1 MSLLELLYYRI
12 TFRVMKPAAIWYFE
26 SVNLYK
32 RLCPVKLKAD
42 EGQHAFLNFKKGDY
56 IYFENQDADT
66 IYFVAKGRVK
76 IFYNAENKQE
86 VVKSILSSGEIFGEL
101 ALVEEEKRADFAQA
115 IENDTMICAW
125 KLEDIKHLMLDNK
138 ELSFSLIKLLGLRLF
153 KLQRKFDLLV
163 FKDTRTRVIEFLKD
177 AAEWKGK
184 KVGTETLLMT
194 PLTHQDI
201 AKLVGLSRQS
211 VTTILNELKSENLIY
226 FDRKRILIRDIGS
239 LR

>member
-1 MSLLELLYYRI
+1 MELPSYRSSSI
-12 TFRVMKPAAIWYFE
+12 GMKPAAIWYFE

-32 RLCPVKLKAD
+32 ILCPVKLNAVQ
-42 EGQHAFLNFKKGDY
+42 GNHSFLSFKKDDL
-56 IYFENQDADT
+56 IYFENQEADT

-76 IFYNAENKQE
+76 IFYQNEQQEE

-101 ALVEEEKRADFAQA
+101 ALADEEKRSDFARA
-115 IENDTMICAW
+115 LDNDTTICAW
-125 KLEDIKHLMLDNK
+125 KLDDIRHLMQDDK
-138 ELSFSLIKLLGLRLF
+138 ELSFKIVKLLGLRLF

-184 KVGTETLLMT
+184 KVGTETLIMT

-201 AKLVGLSRQS
+201 ASLVGLSRQS
-211 VTTILNELKSENLIY
+211 VTTTLNDLKKENQIY
-226 FDRKRILIRDIGS
+226 FDRRRILIRDIAA
-239 LR
+239 LQ

>member
-1 MSLLELLYYRI
+1 
-12 TFRVMKPAAIWYFE
+12 MKPAAIWYFE

-32 RLCPVKLKAD
+32 SLCPVKLKAD
-42 EGQHAFLNFKKGDY
+42 EGQHAFMNFKKDDF
-56 IYFENQDADT
+56 IYFENQAADT
-66 IYFVAKGRVK
+66 IFFVAKGRVK
-76 IFYNAENKQE
+76 IFYNSDKNQE

-101 ALVEEEKRADFAQA
+101 ALADEEKRSDFAQA
-115 IENDTMICAW
+115 MDNDTMICAW

-163 FKDTRTRVIEFLKD
+163 FKDTRIRVVEFLKD

-184 KVGTETLLMT
+184 KVGNETLLMT

-211 VTTILNELKSENLIY
+211 VTTTLNDLKSENQIY
-226 FDRKRILIRDIGS
+226 FDRRRILIRNIAT

>member
-1 MSLLELLYYRI
+1 
-12 TFRVMKPAAIWYFE
+12 MKPAAIWYFE

-32 RLCPVKLKAD
+32 VLCPVKLKAD
-42 EGQHAFLNFKKGDY
+42 EGQHAFLSFKKDDY

-76 IFYNAENKQE
+76 IFHTSESKQE

-101 ALVEEEKRADFAQA
+101 ALAEEEKRADYAQA
-115 IENDTMICAW
+115 MDNDTMICAW
-125 KLEDIKHLMLDNK
+125 KLDDIKHLMLDNK

-184 KVGTETLLMT
+184 KVGSETLIMT
-194 PLTHQDI
+194 PLTHKDI

-211 VTTILNELKSENLIY
+211 VTTILNDLKSENRIY
-226 FDRKRILIRDIGS
+226 FDRKRILIRD
-239 LR
+239 LATLQ